1 MLEAMD
7 LTVRFG
13 ASTLAVN
20 NVSIAV
26 KPGKVLT
33 LCGPNGAGKSTL
45 LAVLAGD
52 LKPTSGE
59 ALLDNQP
66 VRSLGTE
73 VLATRRAVLEQ
84 SPSLSAAFSV
94 RQLAGLSIGIEV
106 SPRDTDAIIAD
117 VVSDVGLSPRIND
130 RVDLLSGGQRHRAH
144 LARVLGQL
152 AAAGERNG
160 QYLLLDE
167 PTASLDLVHQ
177 IAVMKVA
184 RRAASRGVGVL
195 VILHDLNLAA
205 AFSDEVVLLA
215 AGRLVDSGPPAAVF
229 TSEQLSEI
237 YEASIDVV
245 SDPSSALRIFPVF
258 EPVTA

>member
-1 MLEAMD
+1 M
-7 LTVRFG
+7 
-13 ASTLAVN
+13 
-20 NVSIAV
+20 
-26 KPGKVLT
+26 
-33 LCGPNGAGKSTL
+33 
-45 LAVLAGD
+45 
-52 LKPTSGE
+52 
-59 ALLDNQP
+59 
-66 VRSLGTE
+66 
-73 VLATRRAVLEQ
+73 
-84 SPSLSAAFSV
+84 

-184 RRAASRGVGVL
+184 RRA
-195 VILHDLNLAA
+195 
-205 AFSDEVVLLA
+205 DEVALLA